1 LLLIE
6 RAGFRSKLMGRG
18 NANMAW
24 VSRRAV
30 VTGALLLGSSTIG
43 MAAGTDD
50 DRLEQRIE
58 ARLERQPA
66 LAGIRVDVE
75 NGTATLA
82 GAVASTAQKQQAES
96 LARTSGAKRVDNQLE
111 IDAHEADQRSL
122 LRTKLKAKMAGDS
135 VLRGSDIEVETG
147 ADGVVTLW
155 GTVPSD
161 EARTRALELA
171 RTTEGVRRVY
181 DEMAF
186 WRGETP

>member
-1 LLLIE
+1 
-6 RAGFRSKLMGRG
+6 
-18 NANMAW
+18 MAW

-30 VTGALLLGSSTIG
+30 VTGALLLGFSTIG

-186 WRGETP
+186 WRGGTP